1 MGPVDAENGERR
13 DNDAHRRALR
23 EAMRFPAETTRRY
36 VASGHWQDDTLNGW
50 LQRHAAARPEAVAL
64 LTPEG
69 PLSFAAFADRVDG
82 LARSFSSLGIGT
94 GSVVAV
100 QLPNLAAYLVCYCAI
115 LRLGAVMTTLYL
127 PHRKAELASQL
138 AHSRACAY
146 IGLADI
152 DGFAAA
158 RTVMDL
164 AATLPHLRHVIT
176 VDGEEAGAK
185 EAGAKETGA
194 LSLDQLIAAPGG
206 STLPPPPAAAD
217 PMLLLFTS
225 GTTDRPK
232 AVPLNAHGLIG
243 NARTSVGEHRLSDQD
258 VILSAAPF
266 GHLFGLYAFH
276 LAMAVGAATALLPA
290 FSPPALR
297 ERLAADSVTALFAA
311 PAHMSACLAGGLF
324 DNGGL
329 DHMRLIVLSGTA
341 IPEAV
346 ARAVAAKMPSG
357 ALAQLWGMT
366 ETQAG
371 LYTRPGDAIDVVA
384 RSAGRPSP
392 GTEVRVTGPDGSVL
406 GVGEEGELEVR
417 GPLLFPGYYDN
428 AEATAAAFTAD
439 GWFLSGDLATTDA
452 DGNVAITGRKK
463 EIIDRGGVKYNPRDI
478 ETLIE
483 AIDGVGQAAIV
494 PMADPT
500 LGERACCFV
509 VLQPGAELDL
519 ADIQRHLSDQ
529 GVTKTRWPEALR
541 IVDDMPMTPTR
552 KVIKA
557 RLVALLANDRST
569 GH

>member
-1 MGPVDAENGERR
+1 MESVDTDDGERHG
-13 DNDAHRRALR
+13 DDAQRQALR
-23 EAMRFPAETTRRY
+23 DAMRFPPETVRRY
-36 VASGHWQDDTLNGW
+36 VASGHWGDDTLTGW
-50 LQRHAAARPEAVAL
+50 LERNAAARPDAVAL
-64 LTPEG
+64 LTPDG
-69 PLSFAAFADRVDG
+69 PLGFAAFADRVDR
-82 LARSFSSLGIGT
+82 LARSLAGLGIGP
-94 GSVVAV
+94 GAVVAV
-100 QLPNLAAYLVCYCAI
+100 QLPNVAAYLISYCAI

-138 AHSRACAY
+138 AHSRARAY

-158 RTVMDL
+158 GTVL
-164 AATLPHLRHVIT
+164 ALSATLPNLHHVIT
-176 VDGEEAGAK
+176 VDGDEAGA
-185 EAGAKETGA
+185 
-194 LSLDQLIAAPGG
+194 LSFDRLIASPGAG
-206 STLPPPPAAAD
+206 VLPPPPAAAD

-243 NARTSVGEHRLSDQD
+243 NARTSVGEHSLNDRD

-276 LAMAVGAATALLPA
+276 LAMAVGAATALLPV
-290 FSPPALR
+290 FSPPALH
-297 ERLAADSVTALFAA
+297 ERLAEDAVTALFAA
-311 PAHMSACLAGGLF
+311 PAHMSACLGGGLF
-324 DNGGL
+324 DGGAL
-329 DHMRLIVLSGTA
+329 DRMRLIVLSGTA
-341 IPEAV
+341 IPETV
-346 ARAVAAKMPSG
+346 ARAVAAKMPNG
-357 ALAQLWGMT
+357 ALTQLWGMT

-371 LYTRPGDAIDVVA
+371 LYTRPSDPIDIVA

-392 GTEVRVTGPDGSVL
+392 GTEIRITGPDGGAL
-406 GVGEEGELEVR
+406 GPGEEGELEVR

-439 GWFLSGDLATTDA
+439 GWFQSGDLATCDRE
-452 DGNVAITGRKK
+452 GNVAITGRKK

-483 AIDGVGQAAIV
+483 AIECVGQASIV

-509 VLQPGAELDL
+509 VLEPGARLEL
-519 ADIQRHLSDQ
+519 ADIQRHLEHQ

-541 IVDDMPMTPTR
+541 VVDDMPMTPTR

-557 RLVALLANDRST
+557 RLAALLTED
-569 GH
+569 